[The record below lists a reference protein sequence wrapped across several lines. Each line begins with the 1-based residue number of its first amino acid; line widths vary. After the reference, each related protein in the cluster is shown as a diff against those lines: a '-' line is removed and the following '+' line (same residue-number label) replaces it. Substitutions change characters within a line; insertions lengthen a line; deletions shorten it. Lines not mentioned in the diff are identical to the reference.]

1 MTSKNR
7 LFPEATNIDA
17 ICRADSPIKV
27 MLKNIIHLGSISTG
41 TNGTDAFIPTIL
53 AKNGIFLK
61 KVVSG
66 GGNGLDGLKTH
77 QNSRVK
83 TFSGAPD
90 RLALEFSRSDFSPSR
105 YRVRSPIR
113 ADSGSRH
120 RIDGAA
126 PKWCP
131 GGYFGRRITRN
142 WLKFPKKLSTSSF
155 RGSEFR
161 RFWSGDSADVARW
174 VYEIAQI

>member
-1 MTSKNR
+1 M
-7 LFPEATNIDA
+7 
-17 ICRADSPIKV
+17 
-27 MLKNIIHLGSISTG
+27 
-41 TNGTDAFIPTIL
+41 AFFW
-53 AKNGIFLK
+53 KKWFL
-61 KVVSG
+61 G
-66 GGNGLDGLKTH
+66 GGNGLDCLKTH

-120 RIDGAA
+120 RTDGAA
-126 PKWCP
+126 PKWYP
-131 GGYFGRRITRN
+131 GGYFGRRITTNR
-142 WLKFPKKLSTSSF
+142 LKFPKKLSTSSF

-174 VYEIAQI
+174 VYEIAQTWPQIRILRPKLVPVSSTAQIYCESLMC